1 MNLLSSFVE
10 SFFFQCDN
18 RSYWIPQH
26 FGLKGEYFFAESPEK
41 KKRIS
46 AGLICH
52 PDVEPKATVL
62 YFYAGLRNWQ
72 FNLPQVLYLLLSGY
86 QVAVFDYA
94 GAGASEGSLTLDGI
108 GEDAQIVLD
117 YLKAHQKYQGKLLI
131 FAQGVGCDAAL
142 RLCHANENDVGALVM
157 ESPYHSR
164 KGWLLDHWGPIVGDM
179 ASWALKTETPEP
191 KDIVT
196 ELSIPT
202 LVFFP
207 ERNSYLPEK
216 QKKAFI
222 GLLNNPAAAVT
233 VPKKDYL
240 AVFTGDRNREQD
252 KALNFFE
259 KHLT

>member
-117 YLKAHQKYQGKLLI
+117 YLKAHQKYQGKLFV

-142 RLCHANENDVGALVM
+142 RLCEANVNDIGALVM

-164 KGWLLDHWGPIVGDM
+164 KGWLLDHWGPIVGDL
-179 ASWALKTETPEP
+179 ASWALKTETLEP
-191 KDIVT
+191 KDIVSD
-196 ELSIPT
+196 LSIPT

-207 ERNSYLPEK
+207 ERNSFLPEK

-222 GLLNNPAAAVT
+222 GLLNNPAAVAT

-240 AVFTGDRNREQD
+240 AVFTGDRNQQQD

-259 KHLT
+259 KHLR